1 MSNQR
6 KLISGLTPMR
16 AMAVLYG
23 DGNEEASRELVDG
36 LSWQIFEGPERT
48 PLTGLRRAMTGFVF
62 WLMQKTTH
70 EEVRSE
76 PDGSKVV
83 AYRNRILER
92 SGHPYTMTLLQPSRS
107 ETAFLVEGGDPMN
120 AIYMMLSPEV
130 HRSAGLWDR
139 LLLDSVPSRDVQV
152 RFAWETRLTHE
163 LATHRLKRG
172 EPVRIKAFAAG
183 TGLSVVLA
191 CDRLLRDGH
200 DPKLI
205 RAVLSDRDPAHS
217 KKTIQLIKKLPRLRD
232 LIDPEGNAAFGLFAH
247 AEDIFQPA
255 AAAAQEQPYDVV
267 TAVGILEYFT
277 GHTDKTTE
285 ERLGEGSPSGNPNAE
300 DLLQAVSKET
310 APGGHLIVN
319 THRES
324 AATRILEVFGKRF
337 RYRKPENLQALAA
350 TCGFTSI
357 GTRFSG
363 NVYDVAVFEKEML
376 RAPLIMCPAAN
387 SRTA

>member
-1 MSNQR
+1 MTGGR
-6 KLISGLTPMR
+6 TKVAGLSPMQ

-23 DGNEEASRELVDG
+23 EGKEEASRELIDG
-36 LSWQIFEGPERT
+36 LSWQIFEGPERK

-62 WLMQKTTH
+62 WLMQKTTR
-70 EEVRSE
+70 EEVRTA
-76 PDGSKVV
+76 PDGRKVV

-92 SGHPYTMTLLQPSRS
+92 TGHPYTMTLLQPSRG

-120 AIYMMLSPEV
+120 AIYMLLSPEV

-152 RFAWETRLTHE
+152 RFGWETRLTHE
-163 LATHRLKRG
+163 LASRRLKRG

-183 TGLSVVLA
+183 TGLSVIVA

-205 RAVLSDRDPAHS
+205 RAVISDRDLAHC
-217 KKTIQLIKKLPRLRD
+217 KKTIQLIEKLPRLRD
-232 LIDPEGNAAFGLFAH
+232 LIDRTGNASFGLFAQ
-247 AEDIFQPA
+247 AEDIFQPSPGA
-255 AAAAQEQPYDVV
+255 EQEEPYHVV

-277 GHTDKTTE
+277 GHTYTTTE
-285 ERLGEGSPSGNPNAE
+285 ERLGEGSPTGKPNAE
-300 DLLQAVSKET
+300 DLMHAVAKET

-319 THRES
+319 THRDS
-324 AATRILEVFGKRF
+324 AATRILEIFGKRF
-337 RYRKPENLQALAA
+337 RYRKPENLQTLAA
-350 TCGFTSI
+350 TSGFTPI

-363 NVYDVAVFEKEML
+363 NVYDVEVFEK
-376 RAPLIMCPAAN
+376 AG
-387 SRTA
+387 